1 MEISQETIIGFLTGT
16 VATIILKGIVDFFQK
31 RVEFKRELK
40 KSLYDKKLDAAEEAV
55 KAMFQNVQSATT
67 IVNAIKNVLERDMD
81 GELFEQIWEA
91 YFKIIE
97 QGESSLLNSTASMYF
112 QLENPELWS
121 NEDQQNLFD
130 VYSKIK
136 ILGEEIQIY
145 EDELDKHQEND
156 KVYNELENYIENEL
170 RVKAKEEL
178 GKLKELLEKN
188 SNAQLAA
195 IEKIKKEFK

>member
-40 KSLYDKKLDAAEEAV
+40 KSLYDKKLDAAEEAA
-55 KAMFQNVQSATT
+55 KAMFQNVQSATI

-97 QGESSLLNSTASMYF
+97 QGESSLLNSTAPMYF
-112 QLENPELWS
+112 QLDNPELWS

-156 KVYNELENYIENEL
+156 EVYDELENYIENEL
-170 RVKAKEEL
+170 RVNAKEEL
-178 GKLKELLEKN
+178 SKLKELLEKN

-195 IEKIKKEFK
+195 IEEIKKEFK